1 MKILAVIPARYD
13 SQRLAGKVLAA
24 IGDKP
29 MVQWVYEAA
38 VSSKVF
44 TKVVVATDS
53 QLVVDRVQAFGGA
66 VELTSSEHTTGT
78 DRVAE
83 VATRYPEFSVVVN
96 VQGDQPFVTSQML
109 KELVN
114 PYLEGEQP
122 EMTTLACP
130 LNHEEAYRDPNSVKV
145 ICGQKQQALY
155 FSRSPIP
162 YYRNQI
168 KVPVYHHLGLYAFR
182 QDFLETYT
190 QLSST
195 PIEQCE
201 GLEQLRVLEHGYTI
215 RVCQTAKAVVEVNT
229 AEDLIKAQE
238 LIVETN
244 LLWSELKSQIV

>member
-1 MKILAVIPARYD
+1 MMKILAVIPARYD
-13 SQRLAGKVLAA
+13 SQRLTGKVLAS
-24 IGDKP
+24 IGNKP

-38 VSSKVF
+38 SQASIF

-53 QLVVDRVQAFGGA
+53 ELVADRVRAFGGD
-66 VELTSSEHTTGT
+66 VEITSSQHSTGT

-83 VATRYPEFSVVVN
+83 VATRYQDFSVVVN
-96 VQGDQPFVTSQML
+96 VQGDQPFVTPQML
-109 KELVN
+109 TELVT
-114 PYLEGEQP
+114 PYLDGESP

-130 LNHEEAYRDPNSVKV
+130 LDHETGYQDPNVVKV
-145 ICGQKQQALY
+145 LCGQKQQALY

-162 YYRNQI
+162 YYRNPI
-168 KVPVYHHLGLYAFR
+168 EVPVFHHLGLYAFR

-190 QLSST
+190 HLSST

-229 AEDLIKAQE
+229 PEDLVKAQE
-238 LIVETN
+238 LILATN
-244 LLWSELKSQIV
+244 KL

>member
-13 SQRLAGKVLAA
+13 SQRLAGKVLAP
-24 IGDKP
+24 IGNKP

-38 VSSKVF
+38 TQASVF
-44 TKVVVATDS
+44 TKVVVATDNL
-53 QLVVDRVQAFGGA
+53 LVAECVTGFGGE
-66 VELTSSEHTTGT
+66 VEMTSSQHSTGT

-96 VQGDQPFVTSQML
+96 VQGDQPFVTPTML
-109 KELVN
+109 AELVS
-114 PYLEGEQP
+114 PYLAGETP

-130 LNHEEAYRDPNSVKV
+130 LDHETGYKDPNSVKV
-145 ICGQKQQALY
+145 LCGQKQQAIY

-162 YYRNQI
+162 FYRNRVA
-168 KVPVYHHLGLYAFR
+168 VPVYHHLGLYAFR

-190 QLSST
+190 RLSAT

-215 RVCQTAKAVVEVNT
+215 RVCQTANAVVEVNT
-229 AEDLIKAQE
+229 PEDLLEAQKFA
-238 LIVETN
+238 LET
-244 LLWSELKSQIV
+244 SI

>member
-13 SQRLAGKVLAA
+13 SQRLAGKVLAP
-24 IGDKP
+24 IGNKP

-38 VSSKVF
+38 AQSSVF

-53 QLVVDRVQAFGGA
+53 LLVADCVIGFGGE
-66 VELTSSEHTTGT
+66 VEMTGSQHSTGT

-96 VQGDQPFVTSQML
+96 VQGDQPFVTSTML
-109 KELVN
+109 TELVT
-114 PYLEGEQP
+114 PYLEGELP

-130 LNHEEAYRDPNSVKV
+130 LDHESGYHNPNSVKV
-145 ICGQKQQALY
+145 LCGQKQQALY

-162 YYRNQI
+162 FYRNPVE
-168 KVPVYHHLGLYAFR
+168 VPVYHHLGLYAFR

-190 QLSST
+190 QLPAT

-229 AEDLIKAQE
+229 AEDLLEAQSLVLE
-238 LIVETN
+238 AN
-244 LLWSELKSQIV
+244 LV

>member
-13 SQRLAGKVLAA
+13 SQRLAGKVLAL
-24 IGDKP
+24 IGNKP
-29 MVQWVYEAA
+29 MVQLVYEAA
-38 VSSKVF
+38 VDSKVF

-53 QLVVDRVQAFGGA
+53 QLVADRVIGFGGE
-66 VELTSSEHTTGT
+66 VEMTSSDHSTGT

-109 KELVN
+109 KEVVT
-114 PYLEGEQP
+114 PFLEGESP

-130 LNHEEAYRDPNSVKV
+130 LDRETGYLDPNVVKV
-145 ICGQKQQALY
+145 LCGQKHQALY

-162 YYRNQI
+162 FYRNPI
-168 KVPVYHHLGLYAFR
+168 EVPVFHHLGLYAFR

-190 QLSST
+190 QLPST
-195 PIEQCE
+195 PVEQCE

-215 RVCQTAKAVVEVNT
+215 RVCETAKAVVEVNT
-229 AEDLIKAQE
+229 AEDLVKAQN
-238 LIVETN
+238 LVLETA
-244 LLWSELKSQIV
+244 

>member
-13 SQRLAGKVLAA
+13 SQRLAGKVLAP
-24 IGDKP
+24 IGNKP

-38 VSSKVF
+38 AQSSVF

-53 QLVVDRVQAFGGA
+53 LLVADCVIGFGGE
-66 VELTSSEHTTGT
+66 VEMTGSQHSTGT

-96 VQGDQPFVTSQML
+96 VQGDQPFVTSTML
-109 KELVN
+109 TELVT
-114 PYLEGEQP
+114 PYLEGESP

-130 LNHEEAYRDPNSVKV
+130 LDHESGYHNPNSVKV
-145 ICGQKQQALY
+145 LCGQKQQALY

-162 YYRNQI
+162 FYRNPVE
-168 KVPVYHHLGLYAFR
+168 VPVYHHLGLYAFR

-190 QLSST
+190 QLPAT

-229 AEDLIKAQE
+229 AEDLLEAQSLVLE
-238 LIVETN
+238 AN
-244 LLWSELKSQIV
+244 LV

>member
-13 SQRLAGKVLAA
+13 SQRLAGKVLAL
-24 IGDKP
+24 IGNKP

-38 VSSKVF
+38 VNSKVF

-53 QLVVDRVQAFGGA
+53 QLVADLVTSFGGD
-66 VELTSSEHTTGT
+66 VELTSSNHSTGT

-109 KELVN
+109 KELVT
-114 PYLEGEQP
+114 PYIEGESP

-130 LNHEEAYRDPNSVKV
+130 LNQETGYRDPNVVKV
-145 ICGQKQQALY
+145 LCGQKQQALY

-162 YYRNQI
+162 FYRNPI
-168 KVPVYHHLGLYAFR
+168 EVPVFHHLGLYAFR

-190 QLSST
+190 QLPST
-195 PIEQCE
+195 PVEQCE

-215 RVCQTAKAVVEVNT
+215 RVCQTTKAVVEVNT
-229 AEDLIKAQE
+229 PEDLVMAQN
-238 LIVETN
+238 LVLETA
-244 LLWSELKSQIV
+244 

>member
-13 SQRLAGKVLAA
+13 SQRLAGKVLAL
-24 IGDKP
+24 IGNKP

-38 VSSKVF
+38 VNSKVF

-53 QLVVDRVQAFGGA
+53 QLVADRVISFGGD
-66 VELTSSEHTTGT
+66 VEMTSPKHSTGT

-83 VATRYPEFSVVVN
+83 VATRYQEFSVVVN

-109 KELVN
+109 AELVT
-114 PYLEGEQP
+114 PYLEGESP

-130 LNHEEAYRDPNSVKV
+130 LNQETGYHDPNVVKV
-145 ICGQKQQALY
+145 LCGQKQQALY

-162 YYRNQI
+162 FYRNPI
-168 KVPVYHHLGLYAFR
+168 EVPVFHHLGLYAFR

-190 QLSST
+190 QLPST

-229 AEDLIKAQE
+229 AEDLVKAQH
-238 LIVETN
+238 LVLETA
-244 LLWSELKSQIV
+244 

>member
-1 MKILAVIPARYD
+1 MKILAVIPARFD
-13 SQRLAGKVLAA
+13 SQRLAGKVLAL

-38 VSSKVF
+38 VNSKVF

-53 QLVVDRVQAFGGA
+53 QLVADRVKAFGGE
-66 VELTSSEHTTGT
+66 VELTSSQHTTGT

-83 VATRYPEFSVVVN
+83 VATRYPEFAVVVN
-96 VQGDQPFVTSQML
+96 VQGDQPFVTPEML
-109 KELVN
+109 KELVT
-114 PYLEGEQP
+114 PYLEGELP

-130 LNHEEAYRDPNSVKV
+130 LDHEKGYHDPNSVKV
-145 ICGQKQQALY
+145 VCGQKQQALY

-162 YYRNQI
+162 YYRNPV

-190 QLSST
+190 QLSAT
-195 PIEQCE
+195 PIEECE

-238 LIVETN
+238 LILETN
-244 LLWSELKSQIV
+244 TLWSELTSQIA

>member
-13 SQRLAGKVLAA
+13 SQRLAGKVLAP
-24 IGDKP
+24 IGNKP

-38 VSSKVF
+38 AQSSVF

-53 QLVVDRVQAFGGA
+53 LLVADCVIGFSGE
-66 VELTSSEHTTGT
+66 VEMTGSQHSTGT

-96 VQGDQPFVTSQML
+96 VQGDQPFVTSTML
-109 KELVN
+109 AELVT
-114 PYLEGEQP
+114 PYLEGESP

-130 LNHEEAYRDPNSVKV
+130 LDREGYHNPNSVKV
-145 ICGQKQQALY
+145 LCGQKQQALY

-162 YYRNQI
+162 FYRNPVE
-168 KVPVYHHLGLYAFR
+168 VPVYHHLGLYAFR

-190 QLSST
+190 QLPAT

-229 AEDLIKAQE
+229 AEDLLEAQ
-238 LIVETN
+238 N
-244 LLWSELKSQIV
+244 LVLEANLV